1 MRRIANRSTH
11 TATADHAFVQM
22 AVASCLA
29 DEQPISQ
36 NSMVSIVPTLAAARP
51 GGE

>member
-11 TATADHAFVQM
+11 TETADHTCVQM

-29 DEQPISQ
+29 DEQQISQ
-36 NSMVSIVPTLAAARP
+36 NSMISIVPTLAATRP